1 MASTASAGKRGA
13 LALRILVTALAI
25 GAWFGTQALIGSRP
39 VPSSGIGDGLLTLT
53 APLNQYLG
61 QHAGAANALLIVSSG
76 FVDLMALFLFGE
88 WIVGRSVRPLLGLA
102 VLLGLRQLMEALCAL
117 PAPQNIIWH
126 YPGFP
131 SLLVTY
137 NVANDFFFSAH
148 TSIAV
153 LAATEL
159 ARLRRRWLTGL
170 AVGVVVFEAV
180 SVLSLRVHYTMD
192 VFTAIFAALYV
203 AHFSERLSPGIDRK
217 FARYL
222 SPAPSPRAGD
232 TQPTRP
238 PQASAT

>member
-1 MASTASAGKRGA
+1 MASTDSARKGGA
-13 LALRILVTALAI
+13 LALRILVTAIAI
-25 GAWFGTQALIGSRP
+25 GAWFGTQALIGSRSL
-39 VPSSGIGDGLLTLT
+39 PSSGIGDGLLTLT
-53 APLNQYLG
+53 APLNHYLV
-61 QHAGAANALLIVSSG
+61 QHPGAANALLIVSSG

-102 VLLGLRQLMEALCAL
+102 ILLGLRQLMEALCAL

-153 LAATEL
+153 LAATEV
-159 ARLRRRWLTGL
+159 ARLRRRWLTML
-170 AVGVVVFEAV
+170 AGIVVVFEAV
-180 SVLSLRVHYTMD
+180 AVLALRAHYTMD
-192 VFTAIFAALYV
+192 VFTAIVAALYV
-203 AHFSERLSPGIDRK
+203 AHLSDRLSPALDRR

-222 SPAPSPRAGD
+222 SPAPSPPAGG
-232 TQPTRP
+232 TQPTCP
-238 PQASAT
+238 SPVSAN